1 MPATSSKE
9 SKEAKKAVYTSTNP
23 LIVRLVL
30 LLNLSKLREM
40 EKDRRAWCAAVQ
52 GVAKS
57 QTQLREATTVTKL
70 KGTLSY

>member
-9 SKEAKKAVYTSTNP
+9 SKEAKKAVCTSTNP

-40 EKDRRAWCAAVQ
+40 VKDRQAWCAAVQ
-52 GVAKS
+52 GVAKT
-57 QTQLREATTVTKL
+57 QTQLSESTTTVTKV
-70 KGTLSY
+70 KGTLS